1 MHYAFFGSAPLG
13 VPSLDALAAAGLLP
27 ALVVTQPDR
36 PVGRGRVLTAPPEK
50 EWAFARNI
58 PVLQPEKIDS
68 AFIAQLA
75 AESWDVFV
83 VTAYGKML
91 PQTLID
97 IPRKGVVNV
106 HPSLLPRLRG
116 PSPIRTAILR
126 DEKKTGVTIMLI
138 DVQMDHGP
146 LLAQKEIALRDWPA
160 HGLELDEVLARE
172 GAALLVDTL
181 PGYLAGDITPQEQD
195 HSAATTCSFIN
206 KEDGLLDL
214 SADGYTNLL
223 KIRAY
228 EGWPGTYTFFIR
240 SGKEIRTQIIS
251 AHMQGSKLT
260 IDTVKPEGK
269 GEMPYAD
276 FVRSGAV
283 PK

>member
-1 MHYAFFGSAPLG
+1 MKTPRKILPDMRYAFFGSAPLG

-36 PVGRGRVLTAPPEK
+36 PVGRGRVLTSPPEK
-50 EWAFARNI
+50 DWALARNI
-58 PVLQPEKIDS
+58 PALQPEKIDRD
-68 AFIAQLA
+68 FIATLA

-91 PQTLID
+91 PQALID

-146 LLAQKEIALRDWPA
+146 DPRGHRLA
-160 HGLELDEVLARE
+160 
-172 GAALLVDTL
+172 
-181 PGYLAGDITPQEQD
+181 
-195 HSAATTCSFIN
+195 
-206 KEDGLLDL
+206 
-214 SADGYTNLL
+214 
-223 KIRAY
+223 
-228 EGWPGTYTFFIR
+228 
-240 SGKEIRTQIIS
+240 
-251 AHMQGSKLT
+251 
-260 IDTVKPEGK
+260 
-269 GEMPYAD
+269 
-276 FVRSGAV
+276 
-283 PK
+283 